1 MSCSSYWSMFRF
13 MMSIQ
18 GPRSRSNAW
27 TSSTAN
33 ATNAIRGNSQYNIFT
48 VRYDLVLY
56 FKENKLHSYYNNSHV
71 LWNSVLDWLY
81 RSQDYHAETDREI
94 TSTFILSFKT
104 KSIKKLHYLCQQL
117 IHYMYFCN
125 IGTVTTS
132 MNSQFLNLSLT
143 PFPFFV

>member
-27 TSSTAN
+27 TSSTASSN
-33 ATNAIRGNSQYNIFT
+33 KHRQREQSALYIFT
-48 VRYDLVLY
+48 VKYDLVLY
-56 FKENKLHSYYNNSHV
+56 CKENKLHSYYNNPNV

-81 RSQDYHAETDREI
+81 RSQDYHAETDNEI

-104 KSIKKLHYLCQQL
+104 KSIKKLHYLCDSRSL
-117 IHYMYFCN
+117 I
-125 IGTVTTS
+125 IS
-132 MNSQFLNLSLT
+132 AILELPPSQ
-143 PFPFFV
+143 